1 MSTAS
6 GMPAVERRRAYW
18 RANLRLMAWLL
29 AIWFAV
35 SYGCGIL
42 AGGNNLM
49 LFRSATMGYFDLADT
64 KKTYNYGGL
73 RLGCWVNA
81 IPAGGIVLVP
91 DASAGCKCSYLN
103 QASLAL
109 ETAD

>member
-1 MSTAS
+1 MSIRDSIYAE
-6 GMPAVERRRAYW
+6 GG
-18 RANLRLMAWLL
+18 AWDLKTGVDRE
-29 AIWFAV
+29 FKFKR

-91 DASAGCKCSYLN
+91 DASAGCRCSYLN